1 MNTGFPVLL
10 LQQNPFRRQRL
21 ITRLKEEIL
30 LGVSRKVD
38 QQKGRSR
45 FCLKVCGAVCTQ
57 HCGRIRKWRW
67 PLNHPLR
74 KGKRS

>member
-10 LQQNPFRRQRL
+10 LQQNLFRRQRL
-21 ITRLKEEIL
+21 KTRLKEEMV

-45 FCLKVCGAVCTQ
+45 FCLKVGGAVCTQ
-57 HCGRIRKWRW
+57 HCGRPRKWRW
-67 PLNHPLR
+67 PLSHPLR